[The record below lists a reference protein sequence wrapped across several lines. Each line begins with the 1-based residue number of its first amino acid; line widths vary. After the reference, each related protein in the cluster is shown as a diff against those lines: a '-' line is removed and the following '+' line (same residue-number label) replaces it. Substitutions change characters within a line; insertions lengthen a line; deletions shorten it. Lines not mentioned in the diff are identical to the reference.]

1 MKYSRPGRLIAAMSA
16 LLFVYGFYVGGLQFV
31 IADIS
36 AAFGMKDAGMQ
47 AMGIGI
53 LVSIPHIIS
62 LFLPA
67 LVGAISD
74 RFGKKQ
80 MLLLFSGVF
89 AVGCLIA
96 GVSGTM
102 LVYLIG
108 ATFVGAAHSVCESV
122 ATAVVSDANPKNAAR
137 NINISQG
144 VLSAGAVLG
153 PIIVRWLIRTF
164 NLNWRYLFAISGGGF
179 LVMMVVMLLLRFP
192 VVEHVAKTRETE
204 KKHGLLRSP
213 VILCA
218 LLSMTLYVSLE
229 KGVGNF
235 TESLFSD
242 ELFREDLGAFALSLF
257 WIGMTISRFVLKPK
271 MDRLPQLLMIHFLT
285 CVALFVVLADARSAH
300 LSMGICFVVGFMYG
314 PMWPSIVAMGTQEA
328 ADHSG
333 AVAGMMSSFGSAG
346 SMAAPILMGA
356 VSSQWGLRSGFLLM
370 AVFALVGQ
378 TLMLVAKKRK

>member
-1 MKYSRPGRLIAAMSA
+1 MSA
-16 LLFVYGFYVGGLQFV
+16 LLFVYGFYMGGLQFV

-74 RFGKKQ
+74 RIGKKQ

-96 GVSGTM
+96 GVSGSM
-102 LVYLIG
+102 LIYLIG

-122 ATAVVSDANPKNAAR
+122 ATAVVSDANPQNAAR

-144 VLSAGAVLG
+144 ALSAGAVLG
-153 PIIVRWLIRTF
+153 PIVIRWLIRTF
-164 NLNWRYLFAISGGGF
+164 HLNWRYLFAISGVGF
-179 LVMMVVMLLLRFP
+179 VVMMAVMLLLRFP
-192 VVEHVAKTRETE
+192 VVERVTNAKETG
-204 KKHGLLRSP
+204 KKQGLLRSP
-213 VILCA
+213 VLLCA
-218 LLSMTLYVSLE
+218 LLAMTLYVSLE

-242 ELFREDLGAFALSLF
+242 ELHREDLGAFALSLF
-257 WIGMTISRFVLKPK
+257 WIGMTVSRFVIRPK
-271 MDRLPQLLMIHFLT
+271 MNKLPRLLMIHFLT
-285 CVALFVVLADARSAH
+285 CVMLFVLLAKSQSAY
-300 LSMGICFVVGFMYG
+300 LSMGICFAVGFMYG
-314 PMWPSIVAMGTQEA
+314 PMWPSIVAMGTGEA

-356 VSSQWGLRSGFLLM
+356 VSSHWGLRSGFLLM
-370 AVFALVGQ
+370 AVFSLIGQ
-378 TLMLVAKKRK
+378 ILMLIAKKRK